1 MQNVSSERLV
11 NESQL
16 ESDSNKRECIESEQ
30 TQSKVPHEVE
40 SMMARACDLKRVKR
54 KNESPEQR
62 EKRLAKQ
69 KSQRKSE
76 SFEASKKT
84 KGKKQED

>member
-1 MQNVSSERLV
+1 M
-11 NESQL
+11 
-16 ESDSNKRECIESEQ
+16 
-30 TQSKVPHEVE
+30 PHEVE
-40 SMMARACDLKRVKR
+40 SMLARACDLKRVKR

-76 SFEASKKT
+76 SFEASRKRLAEQRLKGGKWAVISKREKIRYT
-84 KGKKQED
+84 KI